1 MRQWRIE
8 RRRRDG
14 RRESKE
20 KAHFCNYANGVR
32 GLSSLGRPVG
42 FGLREGRGQ
51 REPAGP
57 KAEWAAWSAMQKAR
71 KKNFRIKNWNF
82 EFTKA
87 LEICR
92 RRFRRN
98 FDMRFF
104 LNSSRL
110 LKDFRKI

>member
-1 MRQWRIE
+1 MHQRRIE

-20 KAHFCNYANGVR
+20 KVHSCNYANDAR
-32 GLSSLGRPVG
+32 GLSGLGRPVG
-42 FGLREGRGQ
+42 FGLWERRGQ
-51 REPAGP
+51 PEPAGL
-57 KAEWAAWSAMQKAR
+57 KAEWAAWSVGLKAR
-71 KKNFRIKNWNF
+71 KKNFRIKNWIF

-87 LEICR
+87 LEIY

-104 LNSSRL
+104 P
-110 LKDFRKI
+110 

>member
-1 MRQWRIE
+1 MRQRRIE

-14 RRESKE
+14 T
-20 KAHFCNYANGVR
+20 R
-32 GLSSLGRPVG
+32 GLSGLGRPVG
-42 FGLREGRGQ
+42 FGLRERRGQ

-57 KAEWAAWSAMQKAR
+57 KAEWAAKSAGPKAR
-71 KKNFRIKNWNF
+71 KKNFQIKNWIF
-82 EFTKA
+82 EFTKV

-104 LNSSRL
+104 PQ
-110 LKDFRKI
+110 FF